1 MIKKQ
6 IFEFTT
12 ATPIINQGKWTCDQ
26 QQQKLIGVLT
36 IEETE
41 LKIATRLLVLTWS
54 YSGDFFKYKSYFVSY
69 LEGYDVAARHA
80 CNFPVWLEYWHD
92 LEPLRSRCLCLEQM
106 VIPSS

>member
-1 MIKKQ
+1 MIKHA
-6 IFEFTT
+6 IFVFTT

-41 LKIATRLLVLTWS
+41 LERATRLLVLTWS

-69 LEGYDVAARHA
+69 LEGYDVAARHT
-80 CNFPVWLEYWHD
+80 CNFPSMAGVLARSWTSLE
-92 LEPLRSRCLCLEQM
+92 
-106 VIPSS
+106 SS

>member
-1 MIKKQ
+1 MIKKH

-41 LKIATRLLVLTWS
+41 LERAARLLVLT
-54 YSGDFFKYKSYFVSY
+54 
-69 LEGYDVAARHA
+69 
-80 CNFPVWLEYWHD
+80 
-92 LEPLRSRCLCLEQM
+92 
-106 VIPSS
+106 